1 MGKSEKSAKAD
12 ESKSAKAGVEESKTP
27 KGKGGGKEG
36 EGKAVKSA
44 KGENTKAAKSGK
56 GVKNVK
62 SRPCPDGILVDDD
75 NIEIIQENSSD
86 NEAMKCYDTSLVTN
100 MTKFFSYSDVNADLS
115 SWDVSS
121 VTEMADMFYGAT
133 KFNGDVSDWDV
144 SSVKD
149 MEYMFAETRF

>member
-1 MGKSEKSAKAD
+1 MG
-12 ESKSAKAGVEESKTP
+12 
-27 KGKGGGKEG
+27 
-36 EGKAVKSA
+36 SA

-56 GVKNVK
+56 GVKSVK

-121 VTEMADMFYGAT
+121 VTEMADMFAET
-133 KFNGDVSDWDV
+133 RFNGDVSDWDV
-144 SSVKD
+144 SSV
-149 MEYMFAETRF
+149 T